1 MAYHF
6 KRGETVS
13 ESVRRIACEQ
23 LKSAARELRRPSI
36 RARDGAIHDA
46 RKRVKKVRSLL
57 RLVEARLGSECR
69 DERRTLGKIGRALS
83 DLRDY
88 EALLEIF
95 DTLRTNYPADM
106 KGLKVAAVRRH
117 LVATKKRAERKADI
131 SHVLSSIAKSME
143 GAIERI
149 AKWPAK
155 KDGFRVIAPGLEKT
169 LRAAGAAFAKA
180 IQSRRAEDYHEW
192 RKRVKDHWA
201 HIGLLKDLQPEI
213 LRGYRKTLKD
223 VEAWLGDDH
232 NLMLLEQR
240 VADEPGA
247 EAVLEAIGK
256 YRKVLRENAELFGH
270 RIHQESPH
278 RFAKRMRKLW
288 KKWKA
293 TSAHS

>member
-36 RARDGAIHDA
+36 HVRDEAIHDA

-57 RLVEARLGSECR
+57 RLVEPRLGGECR
-69 DERRTLGKIGRALS
+69 DERRTLGKIGRSLS
-83 DLRDY
+83 ELRDY

-95 DTLRTNYPADM
+95 DTLKKNYPVDM
-106 KGLKVAAVRRH
+106 KGPKVAAVRRH
-117 LVATKKRAERKADI
+117 LVATKQRAERKADI

-143 GAIERI
+143 GAIDRI
-149 AKWPAK
+149 EEWPAK

-169 LRAAGAAFAKA
+169 LQASGSAFAKA
-180 IQSRRAEDYHEW
+180 IQSHRAEDYHEW

-201 HIGLLKDLQPEI
+201 HIRLLSGLQPET

-232 NLMLLEQR
+232 NLMLLEDR
-240 VADEPGA
+240 VAAEPGS
-247 EAVLEAIGK
+247 EAILEAIDK

-278 RFAKRMRKLW
+278 RFTKRVRKLW
-288 KKWKA
+288 KEWKV